1 MPQRTKEEK
10 AIYMKEWREL
20 NKEHIKEQ
28 KAIYNK
34 LHYQLN
40 KEKKKQ
46 QQREYKQ
53 TEEGHKSY
61 MISNWKGKGMILR
74 DGDDWES
81 VYYFYMATDECEQ
94 CDKVFQTTLDKH
106 LDHCH
111 TTRFI
116 RDVVCNRCNSLRRFE
131 DAKKLIWIIQQD

>member
-10 AIYMKEWREL
+10 AIYNKKYREL
-20 NKEHIKEQ
+20 NKE
-28 KAIYNK
+28 K
-34 LHYQLN
+34 LKQQDREYYQLN
-40 KEKKKQ
+40 KEKRK
-46 QQREYKQ
+46 EYKQ
-53 TEEGHKSY
+53 TEEGHKSNK
-61 MISNWKGKGMILR
+61 IASWKRQGMILR

-81 VYYFYMATDECEQ
+81 VYYFYMATDNCEQ
-94 CDKVFQTTLDKH
+94 CDKVFQTTLDKQ

-131 DAKKLIWIIQQD
+131 DAKKLIWVIDTEQD

>member
-1 MPQRTKEEK
+1 MPQTKEEK
-10 AIYMKEWREL
+10 AIYDKKWREL
-20 NKEHIKEQ
+20 NKDKKKQNDKE
-28 KAIYNK
+28 Y
-34 LHYQLN
+34 YQLN
-40 KEKKKQ
+40 KEKLLQ
-46 QQREYKQ
+46 QQREYRQ

-61 MISNWKGKGMILR
+61 MILNWKSQGMTLR

-81 VYYFYMATDECEQ
+81 VYYFYMATDNCEQ
-94 CDKVFQTTLDKH
+94 CDKVFQTTLDKQ

-131 DAKKLIWIIQQD
+131 DAKKLI